1 MVMIYF
7 GKDPL
12 KNHQKSKSKVFHHP
26 PNRWPF
32 RSVPPLRLY
41 IFQTKTLEVQS
52 TVKITVQTGFV
63 NYTILNKTRVL
74 KQALESLDLALNQSK
89 TLKTNI

>member
-7 GKDPL
+7 GKDPW
-12 KNHQKSKSKVFHHP
+12 KKITQKSKSKVFHHP

-41 IFQTKTLEVQS
+41 IFQTKTPEVQS

-63 NYTILNKTRVL
+63 NYTILNKTMVL
-74 KQALESLDLALNQSK
+74 KQVLDLALNQSK
-89 TLKTNI
+89 TLKTTI